1 MKIYNCGESS
11 LIMPPFNQQ
20 TFSCAMFYSIYYV
33 YRMTKIKNF
42 YRLSTKTIQMEMS
55 IAIEKQNLYYYQFS
69 IINCQLIKED
79 YYEKI

>member
-1 MKIYNCGESS
+1 
-11 LIMPPFNQQ
+11 MPPFNQQ
-20 TFSCAMFYSIYYV
+20 TFSCAMFYSVYYV

>member
-1 MKIYNCGESS
+1 
-11 LIMPPFNQQ
+11 
-20 TFSCAMFYSIYYV
+20 MFYSVYYV